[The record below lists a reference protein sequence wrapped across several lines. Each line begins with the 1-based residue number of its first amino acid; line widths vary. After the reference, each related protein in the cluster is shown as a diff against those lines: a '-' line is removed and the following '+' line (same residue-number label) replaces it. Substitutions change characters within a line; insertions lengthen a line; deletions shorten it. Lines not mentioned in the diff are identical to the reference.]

1 MNAHSKQPLLVKLY
15 GEVCSIRPDL
25 SPKPRTVSI
34 VLSQNGPGKSVL
46 AARALAL
53 QRPKLPN
60 RRKVG
65 LNLRRAIGSEPAA
78 EIHPSIHPQEAQS
91 HGDMQ
96 PEIQPLAAEIHPST
110 HPQEAQSHG
119 DMQPEIQ
126 PLAAADTVPGMLS
139 LLRALCVLIA
149 PETFA
154 TFRKVSNSSSLRVYP
169 ASLSSRAATRI
180 SRGSSCWS
188 CRSCSSATCT
198 PPIPNRRFLCLSNE
212 ERSSFLNVLY
222 GDCPTTV

>member
-1 MNAHSKQPLLVKLY
+1 MNAPSKKPLLVKLY

-96 PEIQPLAAEIHPST
+96 PEIQPLAA
-110 HPQEAQSHG
+110 
-119 DMQPEIQ
+119 
-126 PLAAADTVPGMLS
+126 ADTVPGMLS

-188 CRSCSSATCT
+188 CRSCSSAICT

>member
-25 SPKPRTVSI
+25 SSKPRAVSI

-65 LNLRRAIGSEPAA
+65 LNLRREIGSEPAA
-78 EIHPSIHPQEAQS
+78 EIHPSI
-91 HGDMQ
+91 
-96 PEIQPLAAEIHPST
+96 

-212 ERSSFLNVLY
+212 ERSSFLTPLY
-222 GDCPTTV
+222 KNIRR

>member
-78 EIHPSIHPQEAQS
+78 EIHPSI
-91 HGDMQ
+91 
-96 PEIQPLAAEIHPST
+96 

-212 ERSSFLNVLY
+212 ERSSFLNPLY
-222 GDCPTTV
+222 KNIRR